1 MLKESKQKRNT
12 ERIILIMLIINYS
25 FMIYSAIKL
34 RWNTWIPTFMLIE
47 AAATIIFYV
56 GSYFEYE
63 RRARINTIL
72 IMISVSIYSI
82 HYGEIGS
89 VIVPLIA
96 QIVLIGFYDID
107 SLMLYPTIT
116 LTVIVFYHAVIL
128 QSFTINSVD
137 DVYDIL
143 VPIGNAYM
151 ILLYVHL
158 WDVRKLRR
166 KKELE
171 RITEELEEAEC
182 SKDDFM
188 ANVSHEIRTP
198 INSIS
203 GMSEI
208 VLRDELSDSTRL
220 NVENIKLSCK
230 RLTTIVDDLID
241 FSDLRTGKYEIND
254 VRYSIDST
262 VNDIVNYA
270 YSLKKDK
277 SIEIIVDCSS
287 SIPCELIGDETKIK
301 RVIRNILSNAVKFTS
316 VGCIVIKIGYRRES
330 YGINLSFTIR
340 DTGIGIDKHDMEK
353 IFSSFNQVDSKR
365 NRQEGGLGFG
375 LPIARA
381 IVEQMGGVITVTSEP
396 GVGSEFKVVIPQ
408 KVENQE
414 PIISEELDIKANI
427 LAYLDM
433 EQFHLM
439 QIRDEYKA
447 AIENMS
453 TNINVPVHL
462 CHNLA
467 EFKRRVGLK
476 QYTHYF
482 TSLVEYNE
490 DKSYFN
496 DLAEKNDNVI
506 VVIDRYQEDEIESDK
521 IIKLMKPMYIF
532 PVLMALMGVSNKAGT
547 YIATENFKKFTAP
560 DAHVLVVDDDPV
572 NLKVAS
578 GLMKTY
584 EVKTDVAGSGA
595 EALKMIDSEL
605 YDIIFLDHMMPDMD
619 GIETFRRLRKKN
631 GFYFK
636 EVPVI
641 ALTANTVFGAREMF
655 LEEGFQDFLPKP
667 IEVSAL
673 KRVLKTYIPDE
684 KIIMENDITEA
695 SMADTPIVTDDT
707 QQEDVLQADDF
718 IDYKQ
723 GMIYCGSQENL
734 MEVLQLHYEEGNEN
748 WHKIKKAYDDEDW
761 KNYVIF
767 VHGLKSSMKSVGINK
782 LSGMA
787 ELLEMAGKEEN
798 IDYINKNNEALL
810 SEYSRVIDGLEEMF
824 GCSNVETTA
833 DLKETDAAELRRIC
847 AEFEDIVYSFDPDKM
862 MQVINELKQYS
873 CNGVSLADKLVQIE
887 KKIVNSDYM
896 SAADALKRIIDE
908 ITTEGDDHAL

>member
-1 MLKESKQKRNT
+1 MLKELKQKRNT

-25 FMIYSAIKL
+25 FMIFSAIKL

-72 IMISVSIYSI
+72 IMISISIYSI

-107 SLMLYPTIT
+107 SLMLYPAIT

-143 VPIGNAYM
+143 VPIGNSYM
-151 ILLYVHL
+151 ILLYVRL
-158 WDVRKLRR
+158 WDVRKLRG

-171 RITEELEEAEC
+171 RVTEELEEAEC

-241 FSDLRTGKYEIND
+241 FSDLRTGKYEINE
-254 VRYSIDST
+254 VKYSIDST

-427 LAYLDM
+427 LVYLDM

-439 QIRDEYKA
+439 QIRDEYRTV
-447 AIENMS
+447 IENMS
-453 TNINVPVHL
+453 TDINVPVHL

-482 TSLVEYNE
+482 ISLVEYNE

-641 ALTANTVFGAREMF
+641 ALTANTIFGAREMF

-810 SEYSRVIDGLEEMF
+810 SEYSRVIDGLEEIF
-824 GCSNVETTA
+824 GCSNEETTA
-833 DLKETDAAELRRIC
+833 DLKETDAAELRRIGD
-847 AEFEDIVYSFDPDKM
+847 EFEEIVYSFDPDKM

-873 CNGVSLADKLVQIE
+873 CKGIALADKLVQIE

>member
-1 MLKESKQKRNT
+1 MLKELKQKRNT

-25 FMIYSAIKL
+25 FMIFSAIKL

-72 IMISVSIYSI
+72 IMISISIYSI
-82 HYGEIGS
+82 HYGEIGP

-107 SLMLYPTIT
+107 SLMLYPAIT

-143 VPIGNAYM
+143 VPIGNSYM

-171 RITEELEEAEC
+171 RITEELEEAES

-241 FSDLRTGKYEIND
+241 FSDLRTGKYEINE
-254 VRYSIDST
+254 VKYSIDST
-262 VNDIVNYA
+262 VNDIVNYV

-330 YGINLSFTIR
+330 YGINLSFTIK

-414 PIISEELDIKANI
+414 PIISEELNIKANI

-482 TSLVEYNE
+482 ISLVEYNE
-490 DKSYFN
+490 DKNYFN

-506 VVIDRYQEDEIESDK
+506 VVIDRYHEDEIESDK

-655 LEEGFQDFLPKP
+655 IEEGFQDFLPKP

-684 KIIMENDITEA
+684 KIIMENDITETVTP
-695 SMADTPIVTDDT
+695 DTSIVTDDT
-707 QQEDVLQADDF
+707 QQEDISQADDF

-723 GMIYCGSQENL
+723 GMIYCGSHENL

-787 ELLEMAGKEEN
+787 EQLEMAGKEEN

-824 GCSNVETTA
+824 GCSNEETTA
-833 DLKETDAAELRRIC
+833 DLKEIDAAELRRIC
-847 AEFEDIVYSFDPDKM
+847 DEFEDIVYSFDSDKM

-896 SAADALKRIIDE
+896 SAADALKRVIDE

>member
-1 MLKESKQKRNT
+1 MLKELKQKRNT

-25 FMIYSAIKL
+25 FMIFSAIKL

-72 IMISVSIYSI
+72 IMISISIYSI

-107 SLMLYPTIT
+107 SLMLYPAIT

-143 VPIGNAYM
+143 VPIGNSYM
-151 ILLYVHL
+151 ILLYVRL
-158 WDVRKLRR
+158 WDVRKLRG

-171 RITEELEEAEC
+171 RVTEELEEAEC

-208 VLRDELSDSTRL
+208 VLRDELLDSTRL

-254 VRYSIDST
+254 VKYSIDST

-482 TSLVEYNE
+482 ISLVEYNE

-641 ALTANTVFGAREMF
+641 ALTANTIFGAREMF

-767 VHGLKSSMKSVGINK
+767 VHGLKSSMRSVGINK

-810 SEYSRVIDGLEEMF
+810 SEYSRVIDGLEEIF
-824 GCSNVETTA
+824 GCSNEETTA
-833 DLKETDAAELRRIC
+833 DLKETDAAELRRIGD
-847 AEFEDIVYSFDPDKM
+847 EFEEIVYSFDPDKM

-873 CNGVSLADKLVQIE
+873 CKGIALADKLVQIE

>member
-25 FMIYSAIKL
+25 FMIFSAIKL

-72 IMISVSIYSI
+72 IMISISIYSI
-82 HYGEIGS
+82 HYGEIGP

-107 SLMLYPTIT
+107 SLMLYPAIT

-137 DVYDIL
+137 DVYNIL

-171 RITEELEEAEC
+171 RITEELEEAES

-241 FSDLRTGKYEIND
+241 FSDLRTGKYEINE
-254 VRYSIDST
+254 VKYSIDST

-482 TSLVEYNE
+482 ISLVEYNE

-641 ALTANTVFGAREMF
+641 ALTANTIFGAREMF

-810 SEYSRVIDGLEEMF
+810 SEYSRVIDGLEEIF
-824 GCSNVETTA
+824 GCSNEETTA
-833 DLKETDAAELRRIC
+833 DLKETDAAELRRIGD
-847 AEFEDIVYSFDPDKM
+847 EFEEIVYSFDPDKM

-873 CNGVSLADKLVQIE
+873 CKGIALADKLVQIE